1 VSQDSKSGTCDVEF
15 DVGEDDPMREWR
27 WPLVALV
34 ALLAIAFGTWRTC
47 RLIDDSRREARAVVA
62 DVGKAARE
70 VAEGFKTGRITNTF
84 VAAIPKLAPGG
95 PLLEL
100 ASFEATETFTRADER
115 AILFDLIPLG
125 TNVTEIRV
133 PVTYRYHLQLSDPW
147 QLEVRD
153 KLCLVRAPRIRA
165 SLPPAIH
172 TDRLERRSERA
183 WLRGGVEQQMEQL
196 ERSITPTLSQ
206 RAVGAEHLALV
217 REPCR
222 RRVAEFVRAWL
233 LREDQWRDDRF
244 TAVTVLF
251 ADELP
256 RDPSTP
262 PPTLAKD

>member
-1 VSQDSKSGTCDVEF
+1 
-15 DVGEDDPMREWR
+15 MRAWR
-27 WPLVALV
+27 WPLVAVV
-34 ALLAIAFGTWRTC
+34 AVLLAAFAVWRAC
-47 RLIDDSRREARAVVA
+47 RFLEDSRREARAVVTDA
-62 DVGKAARE
+62 GKAARE
-70 VAEGFKTGRITNTF
+70 LAEGFKTGRITTTF
-84 VAAIPKLAPGG
+84 VAAIPQLQPGG

-100 ASFEATETFTRADER
+100 ASFEATETFTRKDER

-133 PVTYRYHLQLSDPW
+133 PVTYRYHLKLSDPW
-147 QLEVRD
+147 QLDVRD
-153 KLCLVRAPRIRA
+153 RLCLVRAPLIHA

-172 TDRLERRSERA
+172 TDRLERRSERG

-196 ERSITPTLSQ
+196 ERSITPTLAE
-206 RAVGAEHLALV
+206 RAADAQHLALV

-244 TAVTVLF
+244 TAVSVSF
-251 ADELP
+251 ADEP
-256 RDPSTP
+256 PSDPASR